1 VTIVVQLL
9 IVGLMI
15 GTLYGLLGTTLTL
28 MFRSTGILS
37 FAHAGFALIG
47 AYQYSSFACP
57 SARGTECGDPTFNS
71 PWLAAIVCIAITT
84 TAGLVVERVVIRP
97 LQHADVIRK
106 SIATAAVLGLASGLM
121 LQLHGPQPR
130 GVPQE
135 QELFPSGSFTVEGVV
150 VDNQH
155 LGILLVSAAVMLLIA
170 ALLAR
175 SWFGLGVRAAGQ
187 RPDVVRL
194 FGVKPATTSRFNWA
208 LGGAL
213 SGLAGVLIAPVSV
226 VNIGTFSF
234 LLVKAVAA
242 ALIGGL
248 VSLPLTFAGGLLL
261 GAVEAVTPH
270 WFDKTGSATV
280 GITLVTLAGVVLNRR
295 RIAQLSAVG
304 GRHSGSAG
312 TNPVERHVAIAIH
325 AAASLAGRLPRTVWA
340 LAGLAVLYIP
350 LHSAYYGSV
359 GLNCVF
365 YALLAL
371 SVLLPAGDGGQPT
384 FVQIGF
390 AGVAAYTSS
399 SLQVHGVA
407 FGWAAPAA
415 IGAAIGTGAIVGALT
430 LRFRGAAFA
439 ILSLTFAALIS
450 DFVLNL
456 DFMKTSA
463 GNPRFFGMD
472 LLQSNRAFA
481 LALALLAIS
490 MVLVF
495 NFRRSALGVSFRT
508 LRSGPS
514 LLSTFGVDA
523 ARLELTVFT
532 LSAGVAGAAG
542 VVYGLLVS
550 SFTTFQFIPLIG
562 VIVLLAGFVG
572 GLRSLFGPL
581 IAGIIFGYGPTL
593 AGHLSTKS
601 ANAFPQIASSAL
613 ALLLVVAAPDGL
625 AGIGDWAR
633 RSVAAAGAGERALTF
648 RGRSVAR
655 RPAAACT
662 ALRRPVTPDAALRRT
677 ATSTLLRRTV
687 AAELQEQR

>member
-1 VTIVVQLL
+1 MTIVVQLL

-57 SARGTECGDPTFNS
+57 SARGTECGRPTFSS
-71 PWLAAIVCIAITT
+71 PWIAATVCIAITT
-84 TAGLVVERVVIRP
+84 AAGLVVERLVIRP

-130 GVPQE
+130 GVPAE
-135 QELFPSGSFTVEGVV
+135 QELFPSGSFTVDGVI

-155 LGILLVSAAVMLLIA
+155 LGILLVSAAVMLVIA
-170 ALLAR
+170 VLLAR

-248 VSLPLTFAGGLLL
+248 VSLPITFGGGLVL

-270 WFDKTGSATV
+270 FVDRTGSATV

-295 RIAQLSAVG
+295 KIAQLSAVG
-304 GRHSGSAG
+304 GRHSGTTG
-312 TNPVERHVAIAIH
+312 TNPVEKQLSTVIH
-325 AAASLAGRLPRTVWA
+325 AAATLAGRLPRTAWA
-340 LAGLAVLYIP
+340 LAGLAVLWIP

-384 FVQIGF
+384 FLQIGF

-399 SLQVHGVA
+399 TLQTHGVA
-407 FGWAAPAA
+407 FAWAGLAA
-415 IGAAIGTGAIVGALT
+415 IGAAIVAGAVVGALT

-456 DFMKTSA
+456 DFMRTSA
-463 GNPRFFGMD
+463 GNPKFFALD
-472 LLQSNRAFA
+472 LLQSNHAFVV
-481 LALALLAIS
+481 ALALLAVS
-490 MVLVF
+490 MLLVR

-508 LRSGPS
+508 LRSGPG

-532 LSAGVAGAAG
+532 LSAGIAGAAG

-562 VIVLLAGFVG
+562 VIVLLAAFVG
-572 GLRSLFGPL
+572 GLHSLMGPL
-581 IAGIIFGYGPTL
+581 IAGVIFGYGPTL
-593 AGHLSTKS
+593 AAHLSTKS
-601 ANAFPQIASSAL
+601 ANAFPQIASSSL
-613 ALLLVVAAPDGL
+613 ALLLVVAAPEGL

-633 RSVAAAGAGERALTF
+633 RAVAGVAATERPLTF
-648 RGRSVAR
+648 RGREVLRTPAV
-655 RPAAACT
+655 RPP
-662 ALRRPVTPDAALRRT
+662 ALRRSTAPVRLRRT
-677 ATSTLLRRTV
+677 A
-687 AAELQEQR
+687 AAELLERR

>member
-1 VTIVVQLL
+1 MTIVVQLL

-57 SARGTECGDPTFNS
+57 STRGTECGKSTFAS
-71 PWLAAIVCIAITT
+71 PWIAALACIAITT
-84 TAGLVVERVVIRP
+84 LAGLVVERVVIRP

-130 GVPQE
+130 GVPAE
-135 QELFPSGSFTVEGVV
+135 QELFPSGSFTVDAVV

-155 LGILLVSAAVMLLIA
+155 LGILLVSAAVMLVIA

-187 RPDVVRL
+187 RPDVVSL

-248 VSLPLTFAGGLLL
+248 VSLPITFAGGLLL

-270 WFDKTGSATV
+270 FVDKTGSATV

-295 RIAQLSAVG
+295 KIARLSAVG
-304 GRHSGSAG
+304 GRHSGTTG
-312 TNPVERHVAIAIH
+312 TKPVEKQLSTVIH
-325 AAASLAGRLPRTVWA
+325 AAATLADRLPRPAWA
-340 LAGLAVLYIP
+340 LAGLALLWIP
-350 LHSAYYGSV
+350 MHSAYYGSV

-384 FVQIGF
+384 FLQIGF

-399 SLQVHGVA
+399 TLQTHDVA
-407 FGWAAPAA
+407 FGWAGLAA
-415 IGAAIGTGAIVGALT
+415 IGAAILTGAVVGALT

-456 DFMKTSA
+456 DFMRTSA
-463 GNPRFFGMD
+463 ENPKLFGLD

-481 LALALLAIS
+481 VALGLLVVA
-490 MVLVF
+490 MLLVG

-508 LRSGPS
+508 LRSGPG

-532 LSAGVAGAAG
+532 LSAGIAGAAG

-550 SFTTFQFIPLIG
+550 SFTTFQFIPLVG

-572 GLRSLFGPL
+572 GLRSLMGPL
-581 IAGIIFGYGPTL
+581 IAGVIFGYGPTL

-601 ANAFPQIASSAL
+601 ANAFPQIASSSL

-625 AGIGDWAR
+625 AGIGAWAR
-633 RSVAAAGAGERALTF
+633 RVVAVAAAGERPSTF
-648 RGRSVAR
+648 RGRDVAHRPATRPAALR
-655 RPAAACT
+655 RPAAPVR
-662 ALRRPVTPDAALRRT
+662 LRRSAVVELLERR
-677 ATSTLLRRTV
+677 
-687 AAELQEQR
+687 